1 MYEPLPPENLPQVE
15 PDEVN
20 VGLLGVVGT
29 FLAVVV
35 VLIVVLIQAWFYNW
49 RTSIVAERTLPSDS
63 PDTPLGRASWNSGKP
78 SAATIGST
86 GRQRSGRSPSAGRWN
101 WWPRN
106 WPRNRGPPKNPQ
118 WGSRLKNQR
127 GWEQGREHP
136 RKP

>member
-49 RTSIVAERTLPSDS
+49 RTSIAAERTLPSDS
-63 PDTPLGRASWNSGKP
+63 PDTPLGRALVEQRE
-78 SAATIGST
+78 TIGSYHWINREAKVRAIPI
-86 GRQRSGRSPSAGRWN
+86 GRAMELVAQELAAEQDSVKKPAAK
-101 WWPRN
+101 
-106 WPRNRGPPKNPQ
+106 RGGP
-118 WGSRLKNQR
+118 
-127 GWEQGREHP
+127 
-136 RKP
+136 